1 MATYVVTLKATGQ
14 EVYRY
19 SAESPIE
26 WQGMEFATH
35 DHTALPAEPTEPVS
49 PPSVYGGRRV
59 LTIREFY
66 RLFSDQER
74 VTVWAA
80 MKGNVA
86 LEDFYRVLTA
96 DPDVHLDDPAMPV
109 GLGFLEQS
117 GILGAGRAAEILNG

>member
-1 MATYVVTLKATGQ
+1 MTTFVITRKSDGQ

-19 SAESPIE
+19 SSEEPIE

-35 DHTALPAEPTEPVS
+35 DHVALVAPEGTPS
-49 PPSVYGGRRV
+49 SSVYGGRRI

-109 GLGFLEQS
+109 GLGFLEQA
-117 GILGAGRAAEILNG
+117 GILGTGRAAEIMNG